1 MRVSFAVMPALG
13 AGMTAICSARA
24 HLRQATERLSHA
36 RIKQFGSEE
45 QLFGAEQQAQ
55 DEEQSD

>member
-1 MRVSFAVMPALG
+1 MPALG

-36 RIKQFGSEE
+36 HIKQFGSDE
-45 QLFGAEQQAQ
+45 QMFGAEQQAQ